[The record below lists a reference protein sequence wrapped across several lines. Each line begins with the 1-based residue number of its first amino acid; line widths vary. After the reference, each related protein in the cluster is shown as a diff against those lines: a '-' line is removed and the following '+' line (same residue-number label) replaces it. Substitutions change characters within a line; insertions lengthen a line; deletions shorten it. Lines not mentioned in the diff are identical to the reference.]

1 MIKCTHVSF
10 TQGIKLLR
18 NVTKFYL
25 ENNIQCL
32 RMEENRT
39 VEIKGKSVFIL
50 TALVTGPASAAAVSD
65 HISSRGLPSE

>member
-1 MIKCTHVSF
+1 
-10 TQGIKLLR
+10 
-18 NVTKFYL
+18 
-25 ENNIQCL
+25 
-32 RMEENRT
+32 MEENRT